1 MNMKKFTVMVMA
13 GALPAMALA
22 EGAVHWGYE
31 GHGGPAH
38 WAELENGNA
47 TCGLGK
53 TQSPINFAETKK
65 EKLPAIE
72 FNYQPSLLKLLNNGH
87 TVQVNVADGSSIKIG
102 ADQYKLVQYHFHTPS
117 EEQVQ
122 GKNFDMVA
130 HLVHKNDAGQLAVV
144 GVLFKKGKES
154 AALKPVWSK
163 LPEKESAEQTFPE
176 IKVNAA
182 QLLPVAKGYYA
193 FEGSLTTP
201 PCSEGVRWMVLK
213 QPVELS
219 AAQLSKFSNIVH
231 HNNARP
237 VQPLN
242 GRVVKESL

>member
-1 MNMKKFTVMVMA
+1 MKMKKFAVMA
-13 GALPAMALA
+13 MVGVLPAVVLA
-22 EGAVHWGYE
+22 TGGVHWGYE

-38 WAELENGNA
+38 WAELEKDYA

-53 TQSPINFAETKK
+53 VQSPINIAETKK

-72 FNYQPSLLKLLNNGH
+72 FNYQPSVLKLLNNGH
-87 TVQVNVADGSSIKIG
+87 TVQVNVAAGSSIKIG
-102 ADQYKLVQYHFHTPS
+102 ADQYKLLQYHFHTPS

-122 GKNFDMVA
+122 GKNYDMVA
-130 HLVHKNDAGQLAVV
+130 HLVHQNDAGQLAVV
-144 GVLFKKGKES
+144 GVLFKKGKENE
-154 AALKPVWSK
+154 ALKPLWSK
-163 LPEKESAEQTFPE
+163 LPEKESAEQSFAQM
-176 IKVNAA
+176 KVDAA
-182 QLLPVAKGYYA
+182 QFLPAARGYYA

-219 AAQLSKFSNIVH
+219 AMQLARFSNIVH
-231 HNNARP
+231 NNNARP